1 MNLMTFMSAIPTVDE
16 IRTLIP
22 QSLSRDQH
30 ALSTQLKKASAVKDK
45 SKLERLFE
53 RVASSCKQVEARR
66 ASCPNISFPDLPISE
81 KRQEIAKLIDEHQ
94 VIILCGETGSGKT
107 TQLPKICLELGR
119 GFKGQI
125 GHTQPRRLAAI
136 SVAQRIA
143 DELKSELGQAVGY
156 KIRFQGKENQQ
167 TLVKLMTD
175 GILLAEIKSD
185 PFLSHYDTLIL
196 DEAHERSLNID
207 FLLGYM
213 KWLLPKRPDLKLIVT
228 SATID
233 PERFSKHF
241 NGAPIINVS
250 GRTYPVEMRYR
261 PLGVD
266 SLQGDEDIVQGIVN
280 AADELHHDRA
290 GDMLVFLSGEREIR
304 EAAEAL
310 RKHHP
315 AGYDILPLY
324 SRLSS
329 KEQAAIFKPHKKP
342 RIVLA
347 TNVAETSLTVP
358 GIRCVI
364 DTGLARISRF
374 SQRSKIQQLPIE
386 PISQASA
393 NQRSGRCGREAA
405 GICIRLYSEEDF
417 NQRPEFTEP
426 EILRTNL
433 ASVILQMKSLRLAD
447 ISHFP
452 FLEPPADKMIRSGVR
467 SLHELGALD
476 NNEKLT
482 QIGRRLTHFPLDPQ
496 FGRMLLAAEQFQCL
510 DEVLT
515 IVSALSIQDPRERPS
530 DKAKYA
536 DEKHKAYQNETSDF
550 LSFLILWR
558 EIQSQKKTL
567 SSNQF
572 RKYCRENFLA
582 YMRIKDWEDIRRQL
596 LDLVKKN
603 LALKVNSAEA
613 DDDAIH
619 RALLTGLVT
628 RIGFKHEQAEYLGAR
643 NLKFYIH
650 PASTLFKKQPKWL
663 MAAEQV
669 ETSRVYGRTVAMVK
683 PEWIEKAA
691 AHLIK
696 HHYYEPHW
704 SKKSAQGM
712 VHEQL
717 LLFGLTISKGRK
729 VPLARTE
736 PEQAREMFIRHGLV
750 DRDMVC
756 HAAFFRKNEKL
767 LKEIEYEQQKGRR
780 VDLLIDEQRLF
791 DFYDEKLPANI
802 SSLAALNKWIKNDKH
817 HDALVLTAD
826 EVSSEDESVV
836 DAEQFPDM
844 RLINGV
850 PIKLSYRFEPGHD
863 EDGVTAHIPLA
874 QLNQLT
880 GDGFEWLVPGLYAE
894 KLQALIKGLP
904 KNLRKQFVP
913 VPNFVEACLQGMEY
927 SSGRL
932 LDKLAQFLNKETGS
946 TLTASTFEMDKLPI
960 HLRMNFYIL
969 DNKSTVIAASKDFK
983 ALKRQYAE
991 KAGMQ
996 FQSALSDALSSSG
1009 SKSWQFDDIPEHQT
1023 IQHEGQELKGF
1034 PALVDEKTSV
1044 GLTLMDSAEE
1054 AQKAH
1059 KDGLIRLFR
1068 LKFAKELKK
1077 LSRQSAI
1084 TTSQAFSYQTLKP
1097 HPYIQRH
1104 VGEDVFD
1111 DLAHQLMSS
1120 FFADQDI
1127 RSEAEFDQAAQ
1138 QNDVS
1143 LYAKGYELS
1152 ETIAMLL
1159 SVYQQV
1165 VVELQRW
1172 QNEKALYEDISRQ
1185 LACLCFQGFVRY
1197 VPADQLKLYTRYL
1210 KAMKI
1215 RLEKVGGQI
1224 QKDLDKARQ
1233 AQKFEKKFWSFVLS
1247 TNTEPET
1254 EAFRWLLEEFRISL
1268 FAQQIKTRQPISE
1281 KRLEK
1286 AWAAMLT

>member
-1 MNLMTFMSAIPTVDE
+1 MPDISTIND
-16 IRTLIP
+16 IRSLIND
-22 QSLSRDQH
+22 SLSKDQH
-30 ALSTQLKKASAVKDK
+30 RFRRQLKKLQSSQNLQQKNDLLNQVKQSCEAVDQR
-45 SKLERLFE
+45 RL
-53 RVASSCKQVEARR
+53 
-66 ASCPNISFPDLPISE
+66 SCPSIDFPTLSISE
-81 KRQEIAKLIDEHQ
+81 KRDQIAELIKKHQ

-107 TQLPKICLELGR
+107 TQLPKICLALGR
-119 GFKGQI
+119 GLKGQI
-125 GHTQPRRLAAI
+125 GHTQPRRLAAV

-143 DELKSELGQAVGY
+143 DELKVEVGQAVGY
-156 KIRFQGKENQQ
+156 KIRFQGKEKDQ
-167 TLVKLMTD
+167 TLIKLMTD

-185 PFLSHYDTLIL
+185 PFLSRYDTLIL

-241 NGAPIINVS
+241 NNAPIINVS

-261 PLGVD
+261 PIEAGLETNEQ
-266 SLQGDEDIVQGIVN
+266 SRTEAIV
-280 AADELHHDRA
+280 AAVDELHREKL
-290 GDMLVFLSGEREIR
+290 GDILVFLSGEREIR
-304 EAAEAL
+304 EATQAL
-310 RKHHP
+310 RKQHLEN
-315 AGYDILPLY
+315 YDILPLY
-324 SRLSS
+324 SRLSA
-329 KEQAAIFKPHKKP
+329 KEQSNIFKAHKKS

-393 NQRSGRCGREAA
+393 NQRSGRCGREAP
-405 GICIRLYSEEDF
+405 GVCIRLFSEADF
-417 NQRPEFTEP
+417 NQRAEFTEP

-433 ASVILQMKSLRLAD
+433 ASVILQMKSLRLAE

-452 FLEPPADKMIRSGVR
+452 FIEPPADKMIRSGIR

-476 NNEKLT
+476 KNEKLT
-482 QIGRRLTHFPLDPQ
+482 QIGKRLIHFPLDPQ
-496 FGRMLLAAEQFQCL
+496 FGRMLLAAEPLCCL

-550 LSFLILWR
+550 LSFINLWR
-558 EIQSQKKTL
+558 EIQKQKKAL
-567 SSNQF
+567 SNHQF
-572 RKYCRENFLA
+572 RKYCHENFLA
-582 YMRIKDWEDIRRQL
+582 YMRVKDWEDIRRQL
-596 LDLVKKN
+596 LDLVSKN
-603 LALKVNSAEA
+603 ASLTINSTEA
-613 DDDAIH
+613 NDDAIH
-619 RALLTGLVT
+619 QALLTGLVT
-628 RIGFKHEQAEYLGAR
+628 RIGFKHDKAEYLGAR
-643 NLKFYIH
+643 NLKFYLH
-650 PASTLFKKQPKWL
+650 PSSALFKKQPKWV

-669 ETSRVYGRTVAMVK
+669 ETTRVYARTMASIK

-696 HHYYEPHW
+696 RHYYEPHW

-712 VHEQL
+712 FYEQQ
-717 LLFGLTISKGRK
+717 LLFGLTVSKGRA
-729 VPLARTE
+729 VPMARTE
-736 PEQAREMFIRHGLV
+736 PTQAREMFIRRGLV
-750 DRDMVC
+750 DREMVC

-767 LKEIEYEQQKGRR
+767 LEGIEYEQQKGRR
-780 VDLLIDEQRLF
+780 VDLLVDEQALF
-791 DFYDEKLPANI
+791 EFYDDKLPDNI
-802 SSLAALNKWIKNDKH
+802 TSLALLNKWIKNDKNQTS
-817 HDALVLTAD
+817 LELTTED
-826 EVSSEDESVV
+826 VSSKEESTV
-836 DAEQFPDM
+836 DAQKFPDV

-850 PIKLSYRFEPGHD
+850 PITLNYRFEPGHQD
-863 EDGVTAHIPLA
+863 DGVTAEIPLA

-880 GDGFEWLVPGLYAE
+880 EEGFEWLVPGLYAE

-913 VPNFVEACLQGMEY
+913 VPNYVEACIDGMEY

-932 LDKLAQFLNKETGS
+932 LEKLAGFLNKLTGS
-946 TLTASTFEMDKLPI
+946 NLRASDFELEKLPP
-960 HLRMNFYIL
+960 HLSMSFCIL
-969 DNKSTVIAASKDFK
+969 RDKSSVLAVSKDFN

-991 KAGMQ
+991 KAGAQ
-996 FQSALSDALSSSG
+996 FQTALSDALSSTG
-1009 SKSWQFDDIPEHQT
+1009 SKKWQFDEIPEQQT
-1023 IQHEGQELKGF
+1023 IQHQGQELKGF

-1044 GLTLMDSAEE
+1044 GLRLMDSAEE
-1054 AQKAH
+1054 AQKTH

-1084 TTSQAFSYQTLKP
+1084 TTSQAFSYQHLNP
-1097 HPYIQRH
+1097 HPHCQRS
-1104 VGEDVFD
+1104 VGEDIFD
-1111 DLAHQLMSS
+1111 DLVHQLIASY
-1120 FFADQDI
+1120 FADQDI
-1127 RSEAEFDQAAQ
+1127 RTEKEFDQAAQ
-1138 QNDVS
+1138 KNDVS

-1152 ETIAMLL
+1152 ETISSLL
-1159 SVYQQV
+1159 AQH
-1165 VVELQRW
+1165 QRVMEALNKW
-1172 QNEKALYEDISRQ
+1172 RNEKALYADISQQ
-1185 LACLCFQGFVRY
+1185 LSCLCFEGFIRH
-1197 VPADQLKLYTRYL
+1197 VPADQLEFYTRYL
-1210 KAMKI
+1210 KAILI
-1215 RLEKVGGQI
+1215 RLEKAAGQLE
-1224 QKDLDKARQ
+1224 KDAVKAKQ
-1233 AQKFEKKFWSFVLS
+1233 AQFFEKKFWQFIAS
-1247 TNTEPET
+1247 TDTAPEDDS
-1254 EAFRWLLEEFRISL
+1254 FRWLLEEFRISL

-1286 AWAAMLT
+1286 AWAARFN